1 MPEIDARCV
10 EVYVFRYAATGVEFL
25 LLKRGNGDFMGATW
39 HPVSGGIGRGEKAWQ
54 AAERELYEEAGLTN
68 ARLWQVDSVNSFY
81 VAKYDRVMITICF
94 AAQVNDD
101 VEIRLSAEH
110 SELAWVPEEE
120 LAQRL
125 MWPGQRR
132 IAAEIREE
140 ILGGGPGE
148 PFLRLPDNL
157 DE

>member
-1 MPEIDARCV
+1 MPEIDASCV
-10 EVYVFRYAATGVEFL
+10 EVYVFRRAAGGVEFL
-25 LLKRGNGDFMGATW
+25 LLKRRDGDFMGATW

-54 AAERELYEEAGLTN
+54 AAERELYEEAGLTE

-94 AAQVNDD
+94 AAEVGPD
-101 VEIRLSAEH
+101 VAIKLSAEH
-110 SELAWVPEEE
+110 SELAWVPEGE

-125 MWPGQRR
+125 LWPGQRR

-140 ILGGGPGE
+140 ILGPGPTE
-148 PFLRLPDNL
+148 PFLRLPENL
-157 DE
+157 DK